1 MKSKVSKIAIHQSA
15 DGGTKIVPLLQD
27 IRSLIDAAKS
37 AVAVH
42 VNAAFTCL
50 YWQVGKRISVE
61 VLDSHRAEYGQQI
74 LATVSQELTR
84 EYGQGFNYSAL
95 ARIVKF
101 TESFPDTKI
110 VATLWQQLSWSHFK
124 MLIPIEDPLRRD
136 FYAEMCRIEKW
147 SVQNAIC

>member
-42 VNAAFTCL
+42 VNATLTCL

-61 VLDSHRAEYGQQI
+61 VLGAQRAEYGQQI
-74 LATVSQELTR
+74 LATLSPQLR
-84 EYGQGFNYSAL
+84 QHL
-95 ARIVKF
+95 AVETARAKL
-101 TESFPDTKI
+101 EG
-110 VATLWQQLSWSHFK
+110 
-124 MLIPIEDPLRRD
+124 RG
-136 FYAEMCRIEKW
+136 
-147 SVQNAIC
+147 